1 MMSDVEIKGVQ
12 ETLKNLEKKLGSRKI
27 RAITKEA
34 VDAGAKQ
41 VEKRLQKDM
50 LVFKDKGYP
59 IDEVVKTEAI
69 FRNNQANAKIGWNGP
84 HERYR
89 IIHLNEWGYT
99 RNGKQIRPRGFG
111 VITKSLKDSEP
122 LYFNTV
128 AEEVKKNL

>member
-41 VEKRLQKDM
+41 VEKILQKDM
-50 LVFKDKGYP
+50 LVFKDKGYT

-69 FRNNQANAKIGWNGP
+69 FRNNQVNAKIGWNGP